1 MYTPLNYE
9 QISTLEGLVS
19 PSDYNVTNTA
29 AFNYW
34 IRALYRRVCSRIEFT
49 KVPPAWEGKPLSL
62 MYWALMVAGY
72 VVISR
77 DDARG
82 YWFQPARL
90 SGFDFYYQ
98 PTRAI
103 IGNPL
108 LSVELEVGSQCE
120 LLRITSDYFGL
131 GDVIGRTA
139 AKLAECD
146 NAIDMAIRN
155 SKLAYVGY
163 GRNAAAIR
171 TLKVIRDRVNRGQD
185 TVFVDSIVKADKA
198 AGGEDPIVFTP
209 VQDVA
214 GNYILDKLIADE
226 ASLLTAFDA
235 DVGIPTVPYAKK
247 ERMTQFEGESR
258 ISDASAQLI
267 TMQMIVDDS
276 MAAIKALYPDIPLDV
291 KIKVEEVDDDGMG
304 QADADRNGVI
314 REEPER

>member
-1 MYTPLNYE
+1 MYYPLNYD

-19 PSDYNVTNTA
+19 PSDYKVVNTV

-34 IRALYRRVCSRIEFT
+34 VRALYRRVCSRIEFK

-72 VVISR
+72 VLISR

-98 PTRAI
+98 PVRALI
-103 IGNPL
+103 ANPL
-108 LSVELEVGSQCE
+108 MEADLEIGTECE

-139 AKLAECD
+139 AKLAEID
-146 NAIDMAIRN
+146 NAIDMAIKN

-163 GRNAAAIR
+163 GRNAAAVR
-171 TLKVIRDRVNRGQD
+171 TLKTIRDRVNRGQD
-185 TVFVDSIVKADKA
+185 TVFVDSLVKSDKA
-198 AGGEDPIVFTP
+198 SGGEDPIVFTP

-226 ASLLTAFDA
+226 ASLLTAFDT

-276 MAAIKALYPDIPLDV
+276 MAAIKDLYPDIPLEI
-291 KIKVEEVDDDGMG
+291 KINVEEVDDDGMG
-304 QADADRNGVI
+304 ETDADRPGDV
-314 REEPER
+314 RAEP